1 MLLRVKILKINEF
14 DVAQQQSLDQTTI
27 QNIVIWQF
35 KFNCTALA
43 DGVAHRRTYTLM
55 HIWPH
60 FVIVNCFHGI
70 CYPFKF
76 ILNKNWISNK
86 RAMVHNPSCGR
97 SLGFPFYSSP
107 VTRFGSIGQFQHRVG
122 TPKWFK
128 WVLSGWCWGCDIQRC
143 QLLRLCYTPT
153 AANRQSRLQKE
164 LPRGTN
170 QPSSNQPS
178 SNMHCGISGETEN
191 HRNVCYKAI
200 KNSKTESI
208 CLKMHFS
215 QTTEVYPMDYYSN
228 KGGPWGNYG
237 THSGHGGLGWE
248 DINGDPFWT
257 RSSRIIF
264 ACKSPAQCQYNSATN
279 KYVLTRGPSFS
290 RLFNSWQIL
299 RTFHQILAVHG
310 RNLLCQAAWDRS
322 GAHSSGGYE
331 GPALP
336 GISYPSNMFL

>member
-107 VTRFGSIGQFQHRVG
+107 VTRSPDPLDSFS
-122 TPKWFK
+122 TESELLSD
-128 WVLSGWCWGCDIQRC
+128 LSGFSPGGAEDVTYKDASCSDCAALPQLPAEQTTERASQRH
-143 QLLRLCYTPT
+143 
-153 AANRQSRLQKE
+153 
-164 LPRGTN
+164 

-208 CLKMHFS
+208 CLKMHFNAF
-215 QTTEVYPMDYYSN
+215 QPNY
-228 KGGPWGNYG
+228 WGL
-237 THSGHGGLGWE
+237 SHGLLLQQGWALGELWHPQWSWRL
-248 DINGDPFWT
+248 GVGRHQR
-257 RSSRIIF
+257 RS
-264 ACKSPAQCQYNSATN
+264 
-279 KYVLTRGPSFS
+279 
-290 RLFNSWQIL
+290 IL
-299 RTFHQILAVHG
+299 NPQ
-310 RNLLCQAAWDRS
+310 Q
-322 GAHSSGGYE
+322 
-331 GPALP
+331 
-336 GISYPSNMFL
+336 